1 MSATHSSS
9 LKRLLLLFILTSGF
23 KRNGSQTYASPIS
36 GMLIS
41 KAGVTTVY
49 HADDGRCYDGSISG
63 SEVTCP
69 LPVLPLTLRFPVVP
83 VAALGLWFCICVT
96 MNYFVKR
103 NRRQKELKESIPTEL
118 PPPEYCVALLEAQDL
133 TNDEVSS

>member
-1 MSATHSSS
+1 MSATHSSP

-23 KRNGSQTYASPIS
+23 NRTGSQTYASPIS
-36 GMLIS
+36 SGILIS
-41 KAGVTTVY
+41 KTDVTTIY

-69 LPVLPLTLRFPVVP
+69 VTC
-83 VAALGLWFCICVT
+83 LWFCICIA

-103 NRRQKELKESIPTEL
+103 NQRLKELNGSTSAE
-118 PPPEYCVALLEAQDL
+118 
-133 TNDEVSS
+133 